1 MTPASF
7 VETLHDL
14 RKGAALAEAGD
25 RLQALVA
32 AVRDTGKAGKL
43 TLTIEVKPTKGDHD
57 ILTLHDGLKVA
68 LPEPDRGVTIMYA
81 TDHNTLQ
88 RQDPRQPALPDL
100 RDVSVGGALAGWH
113 LSHVPRGTDGT
124 RTAGGR
130 PRRAGACVRL
140 ETSVPDKLAP
150 YHDAFPTS

>member
-1 MTPASF
+1 MTLASF
-7 VETLHDL
+7 VETLHNL

-43 TLTIEVKPTKGDHD
+43 TLTIDVKPTKGDHD

-100 RDVSVGGALAGWH
+100 RDVSEPV
-113 LSHVPRGTDGT
+113 
-124 RTAGGR
+124 
-130 PRRAGACVRL
+130 RREAQ
-140 ETSVPDKLAP
+140 S
-150 YHDAFPTS
+150 